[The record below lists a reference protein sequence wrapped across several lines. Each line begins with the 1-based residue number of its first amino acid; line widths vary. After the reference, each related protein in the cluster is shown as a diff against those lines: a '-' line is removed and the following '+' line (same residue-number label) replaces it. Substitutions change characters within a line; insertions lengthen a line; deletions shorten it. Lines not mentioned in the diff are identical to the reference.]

1 MFRIIQCA
9 LDDNEEVVARSTLQ
23 PFFELWEDASA
34 MAEFDSSRL
43 GGDNRY
49 DEVRNCWC
57 AKDGRGR
64 IYRFEIEEVAATD
77 VAA

>member
-1 MFRIIQCA
+1 MFRIVQYA
-9 LDDNEEVVARSTLQ
+9 LDDNEEVVARCTLQ

-49 DEVRNCWC
+49 DEERNCWC
-57 AKDGRGR
+57 AEDSRGR
-64 IYRFEIEEVAATD
+64 MYRFEIEEVTATD
-77 VAA
+77 IAA